1 MNLNPKYNSRKFIIT
16 CITLFIITCISI
28 YSIQQIKGSKELSD
42 ILTTSIMWIGMVSMT
57 YIGGNTA
64 ANWTNNKTNGGT
76 KEPQQKIPD
85 NSGYPTEP

>member
-16 CITLFIITCISI
+16 CITLSIITCISI

-64 ANWTNNKTNGGT
+64 VRWTNSKTNGSN
-76 KEPQQKIPD
+76 KPQQKIPD